1 MNVLDSPAASIRIVV
16 VDDHPVVRDG
26 LRGMLDGQPD
36 LQVVGEAGDGAQ
48 ALAVIAATSPDVVLM
63 DLRMPRMDGVQAITR
78 LAETHPGIRVLVLTT
93 YDADHDI
100 NRAVEAGA
108 AGVLLKDAPRD
119 ELFRAVRATARGETV
134 LAATITARLVG
145 RLRAAPV
152 ETPTER
158 ELEVLTLVARG
169 LTNRAIGRQLAIS
182 EATVKTHLVHA
193 FGKLG
198 VTDRT
203 AAVTAAMERGLIRL
217 AAP

>member
-1 MNVLDSPAASIRIVV
+1 MNLPDVPAALIRIVV

-26 LRGMLDGQPD
+26 LHGMLDGQPD
-36 LQVVGEAGDGAQ
+36 LQVVGEAGDGLE
-48 ALAVIAATSPDVVLM
+48 ALSVVATTSPDVVLM

-78 LAETHPGIRVLVLTT
+78 LATTHPDIRVLVLTT

-100 NRAVEAGA
+100 IRAVEAGA

-134 LAATITARLVG
+134 LAATVTARLVG

-152 ETPTER
+152 QPPTER
-158 ELEVLTLVARG
+158 ELEVLALVARG

-193 FGKLG
+193 FEKLG
-198 VTDRT
+198 VADRT

-217 AAP
+217 TAP